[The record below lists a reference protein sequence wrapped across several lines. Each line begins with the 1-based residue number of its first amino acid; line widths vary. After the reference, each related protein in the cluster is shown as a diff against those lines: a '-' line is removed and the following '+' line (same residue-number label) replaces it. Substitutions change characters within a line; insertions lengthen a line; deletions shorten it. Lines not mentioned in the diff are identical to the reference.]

1 MIIAVTGATGSIGK
15 ELVSFLEDLGHV
27 VLRISSSLPSNGQ
40 SIFSYQDLKSHSIE
54 HPVEYFI
61 HLASLNSTL
70 TESNIHIESQLA
82 KDVLVAMKYLNCKR
96 LIFFSTAKVY
106 GDNSFALETFSE
118 SSPLNPSCPYSRAK
132 KLCEDILLSESSQP
146 GFGSIIFRLP
156 PVLNQSDTSNL
167 GRLMKLARRGT
178 FIPLLTQGQDN
189 QRSFISSNN
198 IETAINYVIANPALF
213 KGNKL
218 YNLADEGD
226 ISLNNLL
233 SIHAKRKIYVLPRLV
248 SEFLFKI
255 PFLKTIL
262 LKLYGNFVL
271 ENSKLQSE
279 MGVKLISTSKSLPI
293 IYR

>member
-15 ELVSFLEDLGHV
+15 ELVSFLEDQGHV

-54 HPVEYFI
+54 HPVECFI

-70 TESNIHIESQLA
+70 TESNIHIESELA
-82 KDVLVAMKYLNCKR
+82 KDVLVAMKHLNCKR

-106 GDNSFALETFSE
+106 GDNSFALEAFSE

-132 KLCEDILLSESSQP
+132 KLCEDIFLSESSQP

-198 IETAINYVIANPALF
+198 IETVINHVIANPALF

-218 YNLADEGD
+218 YNLADEGY

-255 PFLKTIL
+255 PLLKNIL

>member
-15 ELVSFLEDLGHV
+15 ELVSFLEDQGHV
-27 VLRISSSLPSNGQ
+27 VLRISSSLPSNGR
-40 SIFSYQDLKSHSIE
+40 SIFSYHDLKSHSIE
-54 HPVEYFI
+54 HPVECFI
-61 HLASLNSTL
+61 HLASLNSSL

-82 KDVLVAMKYLNCKR
+82 KDVLVAMKHLNCKR

-106 GDNSFALETFSE
+106 GDNSFASETFSE

-198 IETAINYVIANPALF
+198 IETVINHVIANPTLF

-248 SEFLFKI
+248 SEFFFKI

>member
-1 MIIAVTGATGSIGK
+1 
-15 ELVSFLEDLGHV
+15 
-27 VLRISSSLPSNGQ
+27 
-40 SIFSYQDLKSHSIE
+40 
-54 HPVEYFI
+54 
-61 HLASLNSTL
+61 
-70 TESNIHIESQLA
+70 
-82 KDVLVAMKYLNCKR
+82 MKHLNCKR

-132 KLCEDILLSESSQP
+132 KLCEDIFLSESSQP